1 MCIWHS
7 AKEKFVI
14 KCAPKILCLP
24 TMVEATPDFGTGLQF
39 STCQSRQRSTQ
50 NRTRWGRIPMTEK
63 RFITAQ
69 ELLEDSFRLAAQ
81 VYDSGFRPQFIVG
94 IWRGGAPI
102 GIAVQEFF
110 DFKKVETDHIAVRTS
125 SYYGIG
131 TDKQSKEIKVHGLH
145 YIVENANADD
155 GLLIVDDVF
164 DSGRSIFAL
173 KEKLGQLMRLNMP
186 KDIRIACPYY
196 KPQNTAVPLKPD
208 YYIHASDEWLVF
220 PHEVSG
226 LSPQEL
232 AEGKGDLRNIK
243 ELFL

>member
-1 MCIWHS
+1 
-7 AKEKFVI
+7 
-14 KCAPKILCLP
+14 
-24 TMVEATPDFGTGLQF
+24 
-39 STCQSRQRSTQ
+39 
-50 NRTRWGRIPMTEK
+50 MTEK
-63 RFITAQ
+63 RFISAQ

-81 VYDSGFRPQFIVG
+81 VYESGFRPQFIVG

-102 GIAVQEFF
+102 GIAVQEYF

-164 DSGRSIFAL
+164 DSGRSVYALMQNL
-173 KEKLGQLMRLNMP
+173 KEQMRLNMP

-196 KPQNTAVPLKPD
+196 KPQNCQVPLTPD
-208 YYIHASDEWLVF
+208 YYIHNSDEWLVF
-220 PHEVSG
+220 PHEVAG
-226 LSPQEL
+226 LSAEEL
-232 AEGKGDLRNIK
+232 EHGKSDIHNIR
-243 ELFL
+243 ELFR